1 MKQITRR
8 KTISLEV
15 VHSKKLEVT
24 ANGV

>member
-15 VHSKKLEVT
+15 VLSKKLEVT